1 MRLSFFPT
9 IIITNFTYLRQFWV
23 VFWAIYHKFFHWI
36 FFSTFIAGMT
46 LMIINDLPRIC
57 NFAAIFPDLQML
69 IYYIDSKAFLF
80 SSDFFEL
87 HSLLDFVGLTSLFL
101 SIWLNFD
108 SSLTILYMV
117 HIWGI
122 FLCFF
127 NPNKHLK
134 MDRKNDSFTFPK
146 PTFYSDIFTTYV
158 WLSCV
163 STSTPRTD

>member
-9 IIITNFTYLRQFWV
+9 IIITNFTCLRQFWV

-36 FFSTFIAGMT
+36 FFSTFTAGMT

-69 IYYIDSKAFLF
+69 IYYIDSKSFLF
-80 SSDFFEL
+80 SSDFFEIHLL
-87 HSLLDFVGLTSLFL
+87 HDFVGLTSLFL

-108 SSLTILYMV
+108 SSLMILYMV

-122 FLCFF
+122 FFMLFHHQQAF
-127 NPNKHLK
+127 KDGQK
-134 MDRKNDSFTFPK
+134 KWFIYFP
-146 PTFYSDIFTTYV
+146 
-158 WLSCV
+158 
-163 STSTPRTD
+163 

>member
-87 HSLLDFVGLTSLFL
+87 HSLHDFVGLTSLFL
-101 SIWLNFD
+101 SIWLNFN

-122 FLCFF
+122 FFMLLHHQQAFEDGQKKWF
-127 NPNKHLK
+127 IY
-134 MDRKNDSFTFPK
+134 FP
-146 PTFYSDIFTTYV
+146 
-158 WLSCV
+158 
-163 STSTPRTD
+163 